1 MAFITGSRKQI
12 SFLPPKIEDYVGK
25 EDPVRVYDAF
35 IESLDLREMG
45 IIIDPYQA
53 GALSFEPKAML
64 KLIVY
69 GYSYGIRSSRKL
81 ERACY
86 HNLSFIW
93 LISGILPDYRTI
105 ARFRSDNKEAIK
117 RVLKQNVKLCVKL
130 GLIEG
135 NTLFLDGS
143 KFRANA
149 SKSNT
154 WDEERCKKSLEIAE
168 KNIERIM
175 EEAEQID
182 KEEASAGTLVKLDE
196 ELQDQKKLQ
205 AKVQEIVKT
214 LKDTGKEKINT
225 TDKDSVNGKTRQG
238 SHAIINCQV
247 ITDEK
252 HGLIVSGEA
261 VSQNNDLN
269 QLTPQ
274 LKQATEA
281 LGKAPEKAIT
291 DAGYFSLKDLEKVP
305 EGIVVIMPTRKQA
318 QEENKKTPI
327 KPFGKEVFTYD
338 RARDVYLCP
347 EGKTLERKGISFGD
361 KNKHCY
367 KAAGKA
373 CRSCKHFGVCTKSKD
388 GRRVIRM
395 GNEVVIE
402 KLEDVYQREENQR
415 LYKLRKEKAELP
427 FGHIKRNLG
436 AGQFMLRGNEKV
448 NAELSILSTCFNIAR
463 MMTIIGIPML
473 IAKLNSM

>member
-1 MAFITGSRKQI
+1 MAYITGSRKQI
-12 SFLPPKIEDYVGK
+12 SFLPPKIDDYVGK

-35 IESLDLREMG
+35 IESLDLREIG
-45 IIIDPYQA
+45 IIIDPFQA
-53 GALSFEPKAML
+53 GAHTFYPKAML

-69 GYSYGIRSSRKL
+69 GYSYGIRGSRKL

-93 LISGILPDYRTI
+93 LVSGIQPDYRTI

-117 RVLKQNVKLCVKL
+117 QILRQNVKLCIKL

-135 NTLFLDGS
+135 NTLFVDGS

-149 SKSNT
+149 SINNT
-154 WDEERCKKSLEIAE
+154 WDEERCNKRLEIAE

-175 EEAEQID
+175 EEVEQID
-182 KEEASAGTLVKLDE
+182 KEEDSAGSLVKLKE
-196 ELQDQKKLQ
+196 ELQDQEKLR

-214 LKDTGKEKINT
+214 LKETGKEKINT

-318 QEENKKTPI
+318 QEEKKKTP
-327 KPFGKEVFTYD
+327 
-338 RARDVYLCP
+338 
-347 EGKTLERKGISFGD
+347 
-361 KNKHCY
+361 KN
-367 KAAGKA
+367 
-373 CRSCKHFGVCTKSKD
+373 
-388 GRRVIRM
+388 
-395 GNEVVIE
+395 
-402 KLEDVYQREENQR
+402 
-415 LYKLRKEKAELP
+415 
-427 FGHIKRNLG
+427 
-436 AGQFMLRGNEKV
+436 
-448 NAELSILSTCFNIAR
+448 
-463 MMTIIGIPML
+463 
-473 IAKLNSM
+473 